1 MSSREGRCSP
11 SFRLELDDRLL
22 DSLSPWLQEEPSLE
36 EDGGSGLPIC
46 EQVCASRASG
56 LFLASSSMLTGAGV
70 RGCKYSG
77 CSKCPVC
84 AVNILITRMGSRFA
98 CRRGSRGVNKETTAP
113 GRDFALSLVSLSSI
127 RLLTDPEGRYFI
139 GERALRFLCVRLL
152 LVPNNVT
159 IQVMFK
165 CNPCRHVPKQT
176 NRKTK
181 HSCTS
186 LNVPKDGESSQI
198 V

>member
-1 MSSREGRCSP
+1 MPLQYIVSMLLCNQKTLQCKHSP
-11 SFRLELDDRLL
+11 
-22 DSLSPWLQEEPSLE
+22 
-36 EDGGSGLPIC
+36 
-46 EQVCASRASG
+46 
-56 LFLASSSMLTGAGV
+56 FLNDKCVFEWTINTSMLTGAGV